1 MKWSELIFLI
11 GVFLVSNNSAAQCF
25 QIESILVDA
34 CGNPEGANEM
44 VRLKIGD
51 QDLNVNDFTAAWPNN
66 NFLGFCANANTANK
80 VAQMNNTITSC
91 GYFKEPIS
99 DVLPANSQ
107 VLIIT
112 SEDFDP
118 TFHDYEGL
126 QDTLIVIFQCSGN
139 TQGHFG
145 NYNSD
150 CGLRTTTISAG
161 PGCSQTV
168 TYDRCLLV
176 NQFGETGGS
185 SDERNGARVNFDEN
199 GIPSYTNEACTI
211 PYEPIDLDVNFING
225 DGVICASQSVDVEAV
240 ASGNYSNFSWS
251 SESGVFDNENAFTTN
266 YSPISASE
274 DHYVYFSLE
283 NGCGELVVDSLFI
296 DIQDTPTIEIT
307 QNSIDGECGEGSVEL
322 SVPSE
327 FDIVWNTNETTSTI
341 IPSETG
347 WYSVI
352 GENDCGSAIDSSY
365 VEILTEPSCSSQQQD
380 TSLIC
385 EGESTELIFQSS
397 FDLLWSTGDTTSSI
411 IVDETGWYFVE
422 VSNEC
427 GSCIDS
433 FYVEVVDV
441 QADFSLSTD
450 QGTAPLYV
458 DILDYQ
464 YDSGDTWYIN
474 GNEVNY
480 ASSFDLEDEG
490 IYDFTLVVT
499 DPSSN
504 CSDELT
510 QTVVV
515 TDTVYEPET
524 IGEIEIPNVF
534 TPNNDGLND
543 VFGFTAYHQVN
554 VEASL
559 VNRWG
564 NTIQK
569 KSLSGM
575 SGDFLAIWDGK
586 VNNSVAT
593 DGVYFYIIEV
603 RFMNSDKVNTYQGF
617 VHLYN

>member
-1 MKWSELIFLI
+1 MKWNVFIFLV
-11 GVFLVSNNSAAQCF
+11 GVFLVSNYSIAQCF

-51 QDLNVNDFTAAWPNN
+51 QDLNVNDLNISWPNN

-91 GYFKEPIS
+91 GYFIEPIS

-139 TQGHFG
+139 TQGHFA

-161 PGCSQTV
+161 VGCSQTV
-168 TYDRCLLV
+168 TYDRCFLV

-199 GIPSYTNEACTI
+199 GVPSYTNEACTI
-211 PYEPIDLDVNFING
+211 PYEPIDLDVNFVNG
-225 DGVICASQSVDVEAV
+225 NGVICASQSVNVEAV

-251 SESGVFDNENAFTTN
+251 SDSGTFEDENAFTTN
-266 YSPISASE
+266 YSPNSTSE
-274 DHYVYFSLE
+274 DHYIYFSLE
-283 NGCGELVVDSLFI
+283 NGCGELVQDSLFI

-322 SVPSE
+322 SVPSG
-327 FDIVWNTNETTSTI
+327 FDIVWNTSETTSTI

-347 WYSVI
+347 WYSVV
-352 GENDCGSAIDSSY
+352 GENDCGSAIDSSF
-365 VEILTEPSCSSQQQD
+365 VEILNAPSCSSQQVD
-380 TSLIC
+380 STLIC
-385 EGESTELIFQSS
+385 EGESTELVYVSS
-397 FDLLWSTGDTTSSI
+397 YDVIWSTGETSSSI
-411 IVDETGWYFVE
+411 VVDETGWYFVE

-441 QADFSLSTD
+441 QADFNLSPVE
-450 QGTAPLYV
+450 GAAPLNV
-458 DILDYQ
+458 NVLDYQ
-464 YDSGDTWYIN
+464 SSPGDTWYIN
-474 GNEVNY
+474 GNEVLF
-480 ASSFDLEDEG
+480 ASSFDLQDDG
-490 IYDFTLVVT
+490 SYDFTLVVT
-499 DPSSN
+499 DPTSG

-515 TDTVYEPET
+515 TEATEEPQV

-543 VFGFTAYHQVN
+543 VFGFSVYNEVN
-554 VEASL
+554 VDATV

-569 KSLSGM
+569 QSFSGLA
-575 SGDFLAIWDGK
+575 GDFLIIWDGK

-593 DGVYFYIIEV
+593 DGVYFYLIEV
-603 RFMNSDKVNTYQGF
+603 RFLNSDEVKTYQGF